1 MPFNSFENYPLTW
14 EPKLDRNS
22 GPLYQNLARQLEQ
35 DIADGVIKPG
45 TKLPPQR
52 ELADFLDLNV
62 STISKAFKLCE
73 LKGLLSATVG
83 NGTFVSYDALTN
95 GRLISENINGKVVD
109 MGATVPEPSGNA
121 LLMQMLKDIVN
132 EAQAVDLFS
141 YRTERATE
149 WQKDAAVSLLGYC
162 GHKVNHEQDLFA
174 NGGQNALSAILAA
187 LFKRSEKIAVD
198 DHTYPGIK
206 SAAAMLGIQLIPIP
220 QNDKGMNM
228 DALEMMCKR
237 DRINGI
243 YIIPACH
250 NPTTITMPPAQR
262 MEAARIAEQ
271 YDCILIEDG
280 TYQLMEPGMTAISDY
295 IKSRSI
301 YIATLS
307 KVIAPGLRM
316 AYLSTPMRYKNAI
329 SDSLYSLN
337 VAVVPLMAELS
348 ARIIASGQFETII
361 ENHKINTVL
370 RNSVI
375 ERWLPQKICHGK
387 ETDIFRWLQLPERF
401 TGKAFEH
408 IALSKGVQVYAAEK
422 FVVGKTPPAHAVR
435 LSICAPKDLEQLER
449 GVKILAELIKS

>member
-1 MPFNSFENYPLTW
+1 MPFNSFENYSLTW
-14 EPKLDRNS
+14 KPKLDRNS
-22 GPLYQNLARQLEQ
+22 GPFYQSLARQLEQ

-83 NGTFVSYDALTN
+83 NGTFVSYSALTN
-95 GRLISENINGKVVD
+95 GRLISENIDGKVVD

-121 LLMQMLKDIVN
+121 LLMQKLKEIVN
-132 EAQAVDLFS
+132 EAQSVDLFS
-141 YRTERATE
+141 YRTDRAME

-162 GHKVNHEQDLFA
+162 GHKVDREQVLFS

-187 LFKRSEKIAVD
+187 VFKRGEKIAVD
-198 DHTYPGIK
+198 EHTYPGIK
-206 SAAAMLGIQLIPIP
+206 SAAAMLGIQLIPVP
-220 QNDKGMNM
+220 QNDKGMDMN
-228 DALEMMCKR
+228 ALEIICKHEK
-237 DRINGI
+237 INGI

-250 NPTTITMPPAQR
+250 NPTTITMPEAQR
-262 MEAARIAEQ
+262 METARIAEQ
-271 YDCILIEDG
+271 YDCILVEDG
-280 TYQLMEPGMTAISDY
+280 TYQLMEIGMTAISDY

-301 YIATLS
+301 YIASLS

-316 AYLSTPMRYKNAI
+316 AYLSTPMQYKNAI
-329 SDSLYSLN
+329 SDALYSLN

-361 ENHKINTVL
+361 ENHRINAAL
-370 RNSVI
+370 RSAVI
-375 ERWLPQKICHGK
+375 ERWLPKEICRGK
-387 ETDIFRWLQLPERF
+387 ETNIFRWLLLPEKF
-401 TGKAFEH
+401 TGKAFED
-408 IALSKGVQVYAAEK
+408 IALSRGVQVFAAEK

-435 LSICAPKDLEQLER
+435 LSICAPKDLEQLEK
-449 GVKILAELIKS
+449 GAKILAGLIKS